1 MKLRTNKYG
10 GHECEECGI
19 SVDIESTAVDTHTC
33 DPSIVLV
40 ESVRRIVARG
50 MASRISAEAVAV
62 QAVECVGEFLRANKL
77 SVVDGSLNIV
87 EVL

>member
-10 GHECEECGI
+10 GHECGECG
-19 SVDIESTAVDTHTC
+19 ELFENLTQVDTHQC
-33 DPSIVLV
+33 DPSNVLV

-50 MASRISAEAVAV
+50 IASRLSAEAVAV
-62 QAVECVGEFLRANKL
+62 QAVECVGQFLRASDL
-77 SVVDGSLNIV
+77 CVVDESLNVV